1 MKMRRLIAEA
11 AVLLSLSLTLTGCGG
26 ETQQAVG
33 GGGNHG
39 SISLPEKIDGK
50 TIKVLG
56 YDGWEQE
63 HGDIRDKLMDWYG
76 ATVEYTVV
84 NWRDLENKLSL
95 ELVAGNTY
103 DFTVMQHSTML
114 RDLAMPITQYMDMND
129 PIFEPTKKI
138 MESFIYNG
146 ELYAMAS
153 IPHMEVLIYNKTMLE
168 NLGYDL
174 PLDLYN
180 RGEWTFD
187 AFKKMV
193 VGLSKE
199 KTEDG
204 EQLEPMSS
212 WDVNAFL
219 VANGTDLVVN
229 KDGKKDFRLNFD
241 DSKVRESLNFFREIS
256 FVNKGFVY
264 WQGWSQANFQLGT
277 TAMIMDRF
285 GNKTHFVSDLSFEW
299 DFVPWPKG
307 NSTDENVAPGTV
319 GTFGVPKG
327 SKNPSGGAAYGYLFM
342 KQDFERRKE
351 YLKGY
356 LTEEQVARFESLY
369 PKIGYNWSSVC
380 GINDINQLYYKISTG
395 EDITKVL
402 EELKPTWQSEMD
414 TYQASLKR

>member
-1 MKMRRLIAEA
+1 
-11 AVLLSLSLTLTGCGG
+11 
-26 ETQQAVG
+26 
-33 GGGNHG
+33 
-39 SISLPEKIDGK
+39 
-50 TIKVLG
+50 
-56 YDGWEQE
+56 
-63 HGDIRDKLMDWYG
+63 MDWYG

-84 NWRDLENKLSL
+84 TSQELENKLSM

-103 DFTVMQHSTML
+103 DFTVVGHSTML
-114 RDLAMPITQYMDMND
+114 RDLALPITQYVDIND
-129 PIFEPTKKI
+129 PIFEPTRKV
-138 MESFIYNG
+138 MESFMYDG
-146 ELYAMAS
+146 ELYAMSS

-187 AFKKMV
+187 ALKKLV

-229 KDGKKDFRLNFD
+229 KDGKKDLRLNFD

-256 FVNKGFVY
+256 FVNKGFIF

-307 NSTDENVAPGTV
+307 PSADESIAPGTV

-342 KQDFERRKE
+342 KQDYERRKE

-356 LTEEQVARFESLY
+356 LSEEQVARFESLY
-369 PKIGYNWSSVC
+369 PKIGYNWSTDC
-380 GINDINQLYYKISTG
+380 GINDINQLYYKISDG